1 MDNQVIKTMVFGVFK
16 NVIIEQNKILLKII
30 ADKYDL
36 DYEDLLKKYITP
48 DHYLPV
54 VAANSK

>member
-1 MDNQVIKTMVFGVFK
+1 MDNQVMKTMVFGVFK
-16 NVIIEQNKILLKII
+16 NTIIEQNKILLKLI

-48 DHYLPV
+48 DNYLPV
-54 VAANSK
+54 VAVNK